1 MSAVFRAARGGLGGR
16 KLQAVIIGLVVLVAT
31 AASTLALGML
41 ADAHSP
47 FDHAFASQNGADV
60 AVTVDTSVASA
71 AQITAATKVKGV
83 TAVAGPF
90 AAENID
96 AQVSIPGINGTVSN
110 PMNFVGRSSP
120 GGPVDD
126 LTLQQGQW
134 ATSDNQIVISSNAPG
149 QLGSTIT
156 VGKQVLTVV
165 GVANSVTNTADAWVL
180 PAEMDAIAGSSGTG
194 SAPPGGRPPAPPDAT
209 GQAQLLYRFSSNATA
224 ADITGDVNEVS
235 AALPSGAVLSHVS
248 YLDIRTSEQS
258 GVAPWVPFIIAF
270 GVIALVISVL
280 IVVNVVS
287 GAVVAGTTRI
297 GVLKSI
303 GFTPLQVV
311 ACYVLLVAVPA
322 VTGAVIGVVLGN
334 LLAAPLYRQ
343 NAQVYQV
350 GVLGVPFW
358 VDLAVPLAVLALTV
372 AAAVGPAL
380 RAGAMSPVQAIATGR
395 APKPKHGF
403 FAQRLLA
410 RLTGVPRPVTLG
422 FASPAARPG
431 RTFVTLVAVLFGAAA
446 VTFGV
451 GLSISLNG
459 VYNDISDGAR
469 LPVRVMALPPGVTAN
484 PSQPGHQRT
493 SIGAPGG
500 RPGKGKAHA
509 GLFIVG
515 PGAASLTAAQQHAI
529 TTAIAATPG
538 TLHYLSEADDN
549 LSLPGLGDSNGGAQ
563 VTAYGGDP
571 SWSGLVLISGNW
583 YAQSSSVPEIDVNT
597 LFLNDTNTAVGDR
610 YTLVNGAHKVT
621 AKIVGEVFAPGND
634 VDIYMSPGTLTAID
648 PTVTGPG
655 SYVVSLKPGVNAD
668 AYASS
673 LQNTIGDSYG
683 VNAGGGGG
691 KALIAVVTLVA
702 MLTLLIIV
710 VAGLGVLNTVA
721 LQIRERAHDIG
732 IFKALG
738 MTPRQTLTM
747 VICSVGITGFVA
759 GIIAVPAGI
768 LLHHNVLPA
777 MAHAANSGL
786 PASLISV
793 YSVPEMVILALAG
806 LVIAI
811 AGALVP
817 ASWAANSR
825 TATALRT
832 E

>member
-1 MSAVFRAARGGLGGR
+1 VNAVFRAARGGLGGR

-47 FDHAFASQNGADV
+47 FDRAFASQKGADV
-60 AVTVDTSVASA
+60 AATVDTSVAST
-71 AQITAATKVKGV
+71 AQIAAAAKVKGV

-90 AAENID
+90 GAVNVD
-96 AQVSIPGINGTVSN
+96 AGVRMPGVGGGINN

-126 LTLQQGQW
+126 LTLQQGHW
-134 ATSDNQIVISSNAPG
+134 PASDKQVVISSSAPG
-149 QLGSTIT
+149 GPGGTIT
-156 VGKQVLTVV
+156 VGNQALTIV

-180 PAEMDAIAGSSGTG
+180 PAEVNALAKVGGTSG
-194 SAPPGGRPPAPPDAT
+194 
-209 GQAQLLYRFSSNATA
+209 AQLLYRFASSATG
-224 ADITGDVNEVS
+224 ADIAGDISEIK
-235 AALPSGAVLSHVS
+235 AALPSGAVLSPIS
-248 YLDIRTSEQS
+248 YLDVRTSEQS
-258 GVAPWVPFIIAF
+258 SVAPWVPFIIAF

-280 IVVNVVS
+280 IVVNAVG

-322 VTGAVIGVVLGN
+322 VTGAVVGVVCGN

-372 AAAVGPAL
+372 AAAVGPAS
-380 RAGAMSPVQAIATGR
+380 RAGGMSPVQAIATGR
-395 APKPKHGF
+395 APRPEHGF
-403 FAQRLLA
+403 FAQRLFG
-410 RLTGVPRPVTLG
+410 RLTGVPRAVTLG

-431 RTFVTLVAVLFGAAA
+431 RTFVTVAAVLFGAAA

-451 GLSISLNG
+451 GLATSLNK
-459 VYNDISDGAR
+459 VYADISNGAR
-469 LPVRVMALPPGVTAN
+469 LPVQVFAA
-484 PSQPGHQRT
+484 SQDAQAIPHP
-493 SIGAPGG
+493 A
-500 RPGKGKAHA
+500 PGKGAKRDKVH
-509 GLFIVG
+509 IVIG
-515 PGAASLTAAQQHAI
+515 PGGQSLTAAQRHAI
-529 TTAIAATPG
+529 TTAIAAAPG
-538 TLHYLSEADDN
+538 TLHDLWQEQGSLA
-549 LSLPGLGDSNGGAQ
+549 LPGLGEANGGALI
-563 VTAYGGDP
+563 TAYGDGDP
-571 SWSGLVLISGNW
+571 SWSGLALISGSW
-583 YAQSSSVPEIDVNT
+583 YSASASTRQIDVNT
-597 LFLNDTNTAVGDR
+597 LFLNDTNTAVGDT

-621 AKIVGEVFAPGND
+621 AKIAGEVFEPGND
-634 VDIYMSPGTLTAID
+634 VDIYMSPATLRAID
-648 PTVTGPG
+648 PTPFG
-655 SYVVSLKPGVNAD
+655 SYAVSVKPGVNAQ
-668 AYASS
+668 AYASA
-673 LQNTIGDSYG
+673 LQQAIGDSYF
-683 VNAGGGGG
+683 VDAFHGGE
-691 KALIAVVTLVA
+691 KALLAVVTLVA
-702 MLTLLIIV
+702 MLTLLIIA

-747 VICSVGITGFVA
+747 VVCSVGITGLVA
-759 GIIAVPAGI
+759 GVAAVPAGI
-768 LLHHNVLPA
+768 VLHHNVLPA

-793 YSVPEMVILALAG
+793 YSAQEMVILALAG

-811 AGALVP
+811 AGALIP

>member
-16 KLQAVIIGLVVLVAT
+16 KLQAAIIGLVVLVAT

-60 AVTVDTSVASA
+60 AVTVDTSVVSA
-71 AQITAATKVKGV
+71 AQITAATRVKGV

-90 AAENID
+90 PSQNVD
-96 AQVSIPGINGTVSN
+96 AQVSLPGISGTVTN

-126 LTLQQGQW
+126 LTLQQGHW
-134 ATSDNQIVISSNAPG
+134 PASDNQVVISPDAPG
-149 QLGSTIT
+149 APGSTIT
-156 VGKQVLTVV
+156 VGKQVMTVV

-180 PAEMDAIAGSSGTG
+180 PAEMNAIAGSAG
-194 SAPPGGRPPAPPDAT
+194 T
-209 GQAQLLYRFSSNATA
+209 GQAQLLYRFSSNATS
-224 ADITGDVNEVS
+224 ADITSDINEVK
-235 AALPSGAVLSHVS
+235 AALPRGAVLGGQVS
-248 YLDIRTSEQS
+248 YLDIRQSEQS

-280 IVVNVVS
+280 IVVNVVG

-311 ACYVLLVAVPA
+311 ACYVLLVAAPA
-322 VTGAVIGVVLGN
+322 VAGAVIGVVCGN

-358 VDLAVPLAVLALTV
+358 VDLAVPLVVLALTI
-372 AAAVGPAL
+372 AAAAGPAS

-422 FASPAARPG
+422 LASPAARPG
-431 RTFVTLVAVLFGAAA
+431 RTFVTVVAVLFGAAA

-451 GLSISLNG
+451 GLATSLNH

-469 LPVRVMALPPGVTAN
+469 LPVQVMTLPPGAPAN
-484 PSQPGHQRT
+484 PGPKSAG
-493 SIGAPGG
+493 
-500 RPGKGKAHA
+500 PGKGAKTQR
-509 GLFIVG
+509 GPVSIG
-515 PGAASLTAAQQHAI
+515 PGPQSLTAAHQHAI

-549 LSLPGLGDSNGGAQ
+549 LALPGLGDANGGAQ
-563 VTAYGGDP
+563 VTAYGDGDP
-571 SWSGLVLISGNW
+571 SWSGLALISGGW
-583 YAQSSSVPEIDVNT
+583 YSQSAGVREIDVNT
-597 LFLNDTNTAVGDR
+597 LFLNDTNTAVGDT
-610 YTLVNGAHKVT
+610 YTLVNGARKVT
-621 AKIVGEVFAPGND
+621 VKIVGEVFDPGND
-634 VDIYMSPGTLTAID
+634 VDIYSSPATLTAID

-655 SYVVSLKPGVNAD
+655 FYAVSVKPGVNAD
-668 AYASS
+668 AYASA
-673 LQNTIGDSYG
+673 LQSTLGNSYG
-683 VNAGGGGG
+683 INTDRGGA
-691 KALIAVVTLVA
+691 KVLLAVVTLVT
-702 MLTLLIIV
+702 MLTLLIIA

-738 MTPRQTLTM
+738 MTPRQTLNM
-747 VICSVGITGFVA
+747 VICSVGITGLVA

-786 PASLISV
+786 PASLLAV
-793 YSVPEMVILALAG
+793 YSAPELVILALAG

-811 AGALVP
+811 AGALAP

>member
-1 MSAVFRAARGGLGGR
+1 MWCSS
-16 KLQAVIIGLVVLVAT
+16 AT

-47 FDHAFASQNGADV
+47 FDHAFASQKGADV
-60 AVTVDTSVASA
+60 AVTVNRSVASA

-83 TAVAGPF
+83 TSVAGPF
-90 AAENID
+90 ASESVD
-96 AQVSIPGINGTVSN
+96 AQVSIPGISGTVSN

-126 LTLQQGQW
+126 LTLQQGHW
-134 ATSDNQIVISSNAPG
+134 ATSDNQIVISPNAPG

-156 VGKQVLTVV
+156 AGKQVLTVV

-180 PAEMDAIAGSSGTG
+180 PAEMNAIAGSAGTG
-194 SAPPGGRPPAPPDAT
+194 
-209 GQAQLLYRFSSNATA
+209 QVQLLYRFSSNATA
-224 ADITGDVNEVS
+224 TDIASDMNEVK
-235 AALPSGAVLSHVS
+235 AALPSGAAQSHVS
-248 YLDIRTSEQS
+248 YLDIRESEQS
-258 GVAPWVPFIIAF
+258 AVAPWVPFIIAF
-270 GVIALVISVL
+270 GVIALIISVL
-280 IVVNVVS
+280 IVVNVVG

-303 GFTPLQVV
+303 GFTPFQVV

-322 VTGAVIGVVLGN
+322 VTGAVVGAVCGN

-358 VDLAVPLAVLALTV
+358 VDLAVPLAVLALTI
-372 AAAVGPAL
+372 AAAVGPAS

-410 RLTGVPRPVTLG
+410 RVTGVPRAVTLG
-422 FASPAARPG
+422 LASPAARPG
-431 RTFVTLVAVLFGAAA
+431 RTFVTVAAVLLGAVA

-451 GLSISLNG
+451 GLTTSLNR
-459 VYNDISDGAR
+459 VYNDISEAAR
-469 LPVRVMALPPGVTAN
+469 LPVQVMTLPPGATAN
-484 PSQPGHQRT
+484 PGP
-493 SIGAPGG
+493 IAG
-500 RPGKGKAHA
+500 RPGKGGPGEGKGHKAH
-509 GLFIVG
+509 IIIG
-515 PGAASLTAAQQHAI
+515 PGGGSLTAGQEHAI
-529 TTAIAATPG
+529 TTAIAATSG
-538 TLHYLSEADDN
+538 TLHYVSVAQDS
-549 LSLPGLGDSNGGAQ
+549 LSLPGLGDANGGAQ
-563 VTAYGGDP
+563 VTAYSNP
-571 SWSGLVLISGNW
+571 SWSGLALISGTW
-583 YAQSSSVPEIDVNT
+583 YSPSASSAEIDVNT
-597 LFLNDTNTAVGDR
+597 LFLNDTNTAVGDT
-610 YTLVNGAHKVT
+610 YTLVNGTHKVT

-634 VDIYMSPGTLTAID
+634 VSIFMSPDTLTAID

-655 SYVVSLKPGVNAD
+655 DYAVSLKPGVNAD

-673 LQNTIGDSYG
+673 LQSTLGNSYNINADS
-683 VNAGGGGG
+683 GGGRQLL
-691 KALIAVVTLVA
+691 AVLTLIA
-702 MLTLLIIV
+702 MLTLLIIA

-732 IFKALG
+732 VFKAVG

-747 VICSVGITGFVA
+747 VICSVGITGLVA
-759 GIIAVPAGI
+759 GVIAVPLGI
-768 LLHHNVLPA
+768 LLHHQVLPA

-786 PASLISV
+786 PASLFSV
-793 YSVPEMVILALAG
+793 YSAPEVVILALAG

-811 AGALVP
+811 AGAMIP

>member
-1 MSAVFRAARGGLGGR
+1 MSAVLRAARGGLGGR
-16 KLQAVIIGLVVLVAT
+16 RLQAIIIGLVVLVAT

-41 ADAHSP
+41 VDAHSP
-47 FDHAFASQNGADV
+47 FDHAFAAQRGADV
-60 AVTVDTSVASA
+60 AVTVDASAASA
-71 AQITAATKVKGV
+71 AQLANAAHVRGV

-90 AAENID
+90 ASTSVT
-96 AQVSIPGINGTVSN
+96 AQERIPQVNGSIGVPLTLA
-110 PMNFVGRSSP
+110 GRSSP

-126 LTLQQGQW
+126 LTLQQGHW
-134 ATSDNQIVISSNAPG
+134 PTSDNQVVLSVNASGPS
-149 QLGSTIT
+149 QVGSTIT
-156 VGKQVLTVV
+156 VGGQALTVV
-165 GVANSVTNTADAWVL
+165 GIANSVTNTADGWVL
-180 PAEMDAIAGSSGTG
+180 PSEMNALAKTSGGS
-194 SAPPGGRPPAPPDAT
+194 GGAAA
-209 GQAQLLYRFSSNATA
+209 GQAELLYRFASSTTSADIA
-224 ADITGDVNEVS
+224 ADIGAVT
-235 AALPSGAVLSHVS
+235 AALPKGAVLGTVS
-248 YLDIRTSEQS
+248 YLAVRQSEQS
-258 GVAPWVPFIIAF
+258 NVAPWVPFIIAF

-280 IVVNVVS
+280 IVVNVVG

-322 VTGAVIGVVLGN
+322 AGGAVVGVVLGN

-372 AAAVGPAL
+372 AAAVGPAS

-431 RTFVTLVAVLFGAAA
+431 RTFVTVVAVLFGAAA

-451 GLSISLNG
+451 GLATSLNG
-459 VYNDISDGAR
+459 VYNDISDAAR
-469 LPVRVMALPPGVTAN
+469 IPVQVNGVPSGVPGGPG
-484 PSQPGHQRT
+484 PSVGGPGKATKGHRIQI
-493 SIGAPGG
+493 SIGHGPIGPGG
-500 RPGKGKAHA
+500 Q
-509 GLFIVG
+509 
-515 PGAASLTAAQQHAI
+515 SLTAAQEHAI
-529 TTAIAATPG
+529 TTAITATPG

-549 LSLPGLGDSNGGAQ
+549 LSLPGLSDANGGVR
-563 VTAYGGDP
+563 VTAYGDGDP
-571 SWSGLVLISGNW
+571 SWSGLALISGGW
-583 YAQSSSVPEIDVNT
+583 YSQSASIPGIDVNT
-597 LFLNDTNTAVGDR
+597 LFLTDTNTVVGDT
-610 YTLVNGAHKVT
+610 YTLVNGGHKVT
-621 AKIVGEVFAPGND
+621 AKIVGEVFRPGNE
-634 VDIYMSPGTLTAID
+634 VNIYMSPAMLTAID

-655 SYVVSLKPGVNAD
+655 NYDASLKPGVNAD
-668 AYASS
+668 AYAST
-673 LQNTIGDSYG
+673 LQNTLGDTYN
-683 VNAGGGGG
+683 VNAFGGSD
-691 KALIAVVTLVA
+691 KALLAVVTLVA
-702 MLTLLIIV
+702 MLTLLIIA

-747 VICSVGITGFVA
+747 VICSVGITGLVA

-768 LLHHNVLPA
+768 LLHHQVLPA

-786 PASLISV
+786 PASLISI
-793 YSVPEMVILALAG
+793 YSAPEMVILALAG

-811 AGALVP
+811 AGALAP

>member
-1 MSAVFRAARGGLGGR
+1 MTAVLRAAR
-16 KLQAVIIGLVVLVAT
+16 GLVVLVAT

-47 FDHAFASQNGADV
+47 FDHAFASQNGADI
-60 AVTVDTSVASA
+60 AVTVDTDVASA

-90 AAENID
+90 AAENVD
-96 AQVSIPGINGTVSN
+96 AQVSIPGIGGTGTN

-126 LTLQQGQW
+126 LTMQQGSW
-134 ATSDNQIVISSNAPG
+134 PTSDKQVVISSNAPG
-149 QLGSTIT
+149 GLGSTIT
-156 VGKQVLTVV
+156 VGKQVMTVV

-180 PAEMDAIAGSSGTG
+180 PAEMKAIGG
-194 SAPPGGRPPAPPDAT
+194 SAGT
-209 GQAQLLYRFSSNATA
+209 GQAQLLYRFSSNGTS
-224 ADITGDVNEVS
+224 ADITSDVNEVK
-235 AALPSGAVLSHVS
+235 AALPRGALLGSPVS

-258 GVAPWVPFIIAF
+258 SVAPWVPFIIAF

-297 GVLKSI
+297 GVLKAI

-322 VTGAVIGVVLGN
+322 VTGAVVGAVCGN

-358 VDLAVPLAVLALTV
+358 VDVAVPLAVLALTI
-372 AAAVGPAL
+372 AAAVGPAW

-395 APKPKHGF
+395 APRPKHGF

-431 RTFVTLVAVLFGAAA
+431 RTFVTVVAVLFGAAA

-451 GLSISLNG
+451 GLATSLNH
-459 VYNDISDGAR
+459 VYNDISQNAR
-469 LPVRVMALPPGVTAN
+469 LPVQVNAPPPGLAGG
-484 PSQPGHQRT
+484 PPPAT
-493 SIGAPGG
+493 SGPA
-500 RPGKGKAHA
+500 RPGKGRRLH
-509 GLFIVG
+509 LVING
-515 PGAASLTAAQQHAI
+515 PGPQALTAAQEHTI
-529 TTAIAATPG
+529 TTAITATPG

-549 LSLPGLGDSNGGAQ
+549 LSLPGLGDTDGGAQ
-563 VTAYGGDP
+563 VTAYGGGDP
-571 SWSGLVLISGNW
+571 SWSGLVLISGGW
-583 YAQSSSVPEIDVNT
+583 YSQSASTPEIDVNT
-597 LFLNDTNTAVGDR
+597 LFLTDTSTVVGDT
-610 YTLVNGAHKVT
+610 YTLVNGTHKVT
-621 AKIVGEVFAPGND
+621 AKIVGEVFRPGND
-634 VDIYMSPGTLTAID
+634 VDIYMSPATLASID
-648 PTVTGPG
+648 PTVPGPG
-655 SYVVSLKPGVNAD
+655 GYDISLKPGVNAD
-668 AYASS
+668 SYAGT
-673 LQNTIGDSYG
+673 LQNTLGSNYN
-683 VNAGGGGG
+683 VNSFSGGGN
-691 KALIAVVTLVA
+691 ALLAVVTLIA
-702 MLTLLIIV
+702 MLTLLIIA

-738 MTPRQTLTM
+738 MTPRQTLAM
-747 VICSVGITGFVA
+747 VVCSVGITGLVA

-768 LLHHNVLPA
+768 ALHHNVLPV

-793 YSVPEMVILALAG
+793 YSAPEIVILALAG
-806 LVIAI
+806 LVIAV
-811 AGALVP
+811 AGALAP

>member
-1 MSAVFRAARGGLGGR
+1 MSAVLRAARGGLGGR
-16 KLQAVIIGLVVLVAT
+16 KLQAIIIGLVVLVAT

-60 AVTVDTSVASA
+60 AVTVDTSIASA
-71 AQITAATKVKGV
+71 AQITAATRVKGV

-90 AAENID
+90 AAENVN
-96 AQVSIPGINGTVSN
+96 AQVSVFPGADGTVNN

-126 LTLQQGQW
+126 LTLQQGHW
-134 ATSDNQIVISSNAPG
+134 PTSDNQVVISSNAPG

-156 VGKQVLTVV
+156 VDKHVMTVV

-180 PAEMDAIAGSSGTG
+180 PAEMNAIAG
-194 SAPPGGRPPAPPDAT
+194 T
-209 GQAQLLYRFSSNATA
+209 GQVQLLYRFSSNSTS
-224 ADITGDVNEVS
+224 ADIASDINEVK
-235 AALPSGAVLSHVS
+235 AALPSGAVLGGPVS
-248 YLDIRTSEQS
+248 YLDIRESEQS
-258 GVAPWVPFIIAF
+258 SVAPWVPFIIAF

-280 IVVNVVS
+280 IVVNVVG

-297 GVLKSI
+297 GVLKAV
-303 GFTPLQVV
+303 GFTPMQVV

-322 VTGAVIGVVLGN
+322 VTGAVVGVVLGN

-358 VDLAVPLAVLALTV
+358 VDLAVPLAVLALTI
-372 AAAVGPAL
+372 AAAVGPAS
-380 RAGAMSPVQAIATGR
+380 RAGTMSPVQAIATGR

-410 RLTGVPRPVTLG
+410 KLTGVPRAVTLG

-431 RTFVTLVAVLFGAAA
+431 RTFVTVVAVLFGAAA

-451 GLSISLNG
+451 GLASSLND
-459 VYNDISDGAR
+459 VYHDISDGAR
-469 LPVRVMALPPGVTAN
+469 LPVQVNTPPPGL
-484 PSQPGHQRT
+484 P
-493 SIGAPGG
+493 APGPEG
-500 RPGKGKAHA
+500 GPGKPGRGHRIHL
-509 GLFIVG
+509 GIVG
-515 PGAASLTAAQQHAI
+515 PGAGSLTAAQQHTI
-529 TTAIAATPG
+529 TTAIAATQG

-549 LSLPGLGDSNGGAQ
+549 LSLPGFGDNNGGAQ
-563 VTAYGGDP
+563 VTAYGDGEP
-571 SWSGLVLISGNW
+571 SWSGLVLISGTW
-583 YAQSSSVPEIDVNT
+583 YSQAASTPEIDVNT
-597 LFLNDTNTAVGDR
+597 LFLTDTNTAIGDT
-610 YTLVNGAHKVT
+610 YTLVNGTRKVT
-621 AKIVGEVFAPGND
+621 AKIVGEVFRPGND
-634 VDIYMSPGTLTAID
+634 VSIYMSPATLTAID

-655 SYVVSLKPGVNAD
+655 SYDISLNPGVNAD
-668 AYASS
+668 AYAST
-673 LQNTIGDSYG
+673 LQNTLGNNYN
-683 VNAGGGGG
+683 VNAFGGSD
-691 KALIAVVTLVA
+691 KALLAVVTLVA

-738 MTPRQTLTM
+738 MTPKQTLTM
-747 VICSVGITGFVA
+747 VICSVGITGLVA

-786 PASLISV
+786 PSSLISI
-793 YSVPEMVILALAG
+793 YSLPEMVLLALAG

-811 AGALVP
+811 AGALAP

>member
-47 FDHAFASQNGADV
+47 FDHAFMSQRGADV
-60 AVTVDTSVASA
+60 AVTVNTSVASA
-71 AQITAATKVKGV
+71 SQITAATKVTGV

-90 AAENID
+90 PTESVNAKLTM
-96 AQVSIPGINGTVSN
+96 PGISGTVSN

-126 LTLQQGQW
+126 LSLQQGHW
-134 ATSDNQIVISSNAPG
+134 PTSDNQVVISENAPG
-149 QLGSTIT
+149 QVGSTIT
-156 VGKQVLTVV
+156 VGKQVMTVV

-180 PAEMDAIAGSSGTG
+180 PAEMNAIAGSGGTG
-194 SAPPGGRPPAPPDAT
+194 QD
-209 GQAQLLYRFSSNATA
+209 QLLYRFSSSATA
-224 ADITGDVNEVS
+224 TDIATDIDEIK
-235 AALPSGAVLSHVS
+235 AALPSGAVQSHVS
-248 YLDIRTSEQS
+248 YLDIRQSEQS
-258 GVAPWVPFIIAF
+258 AVAPWVPFIIAF
-270 GVIALVISVL
+270 GVIALIISVL
-280 IVVNVVS
+280 IVVNVVG

-303 GFTPLQVV
+303 GFTPFQVV

-322 VTGAVIGVVLGN
+322 VTGAIIGTACGN

-358 VDLAVPLAVLALTV
+358 VDVTVPLVVLALTV
-372 AAAVGPAL
+372 AAAVGPAS
-380 RAGAMSPVQAIATGR
+380 RAGAMSAVQAIATGR
-395 APKPKHGF
+395 APRPKHGF

-410 RLTGVPRPVTLG
+410 RLTGVPRAVTLG

-431 RTFVTLVAVLFGAAA
+431 RTSVTVAAVLLGAVA

-451 GLSISLNG
+451 GLASSLNR
-459 VYNDISDGAR
+459 VYNDISEAAR
-469 LPVRVMALPPGVTAN
+469 LPVQVLAPPPGFTAN
-484 PSQPGHQRT
+484 PGPAAGGKGGPRKGNHHQHIV
-493 SIGAPGG
+493 IGPGG
-500 RPGKGKAHA
+500 P
-509 GLFIVG
+509 
-515 PGAASLTAAQQHAI
+515 SLTAAQQSAI
-529 TTAIAATPG
+529 TAAIGATQG
-538 TLHYLSEADDN
+538 TLHYVSVTQDS
-549 LSLPGLGDSNGGAQ
+549 LSLPGLGDANGGAQ
-563 VTAYGGDP
+563 VTAYSNP
-571 SWSGLVLISGNW
+571 SWSGLALISGSW
-583 YAQSSSVPEIDVNT
+583 YSANASTPEIDVNT
-597 LFLNDTNTAVGDR
+597 LFLNDTNTAVGDT
-610 YTLVNGAHKVT
+610 YTLVNGTHKVT
-621 AKIVGEVFAPGND
+621 AKIVGEVFRPGND
-634 VDIYMSPGTLTAID
+634 VSIYMSPATLTAVD
-648 PTVTGPG
+648 PTVSVPG
-655 SYVVSLKPGVNAD
+655 SYAVSLKAGVNAN
-668 AYASS
+668 AYAGA
-673 LQNTIGDSYG
+673 LQSKLGNSYS
-683 VNAGGGGG
+683 VFANGGG
-691 KALIAVVTLVA
+691 AAQLLAVVTLVA
-702 MLTLLIIV
+702 MLTALIIV

-747 VICSVGITGFVA
+747 VVCSVGITGLIA
-759 GIIAVPAGI
+759 GVVAVPLGI
-768 LLHHNVLPA
+768 LLHHQVIPV

-786 PASLISV
+786 PASIFSV
-793 YSVPEMVILALAG
+793 YSAPIVVILALAG

-811 AGALVP
+811 VGAMLP

>member
-1 MSAVFRAARGGLGGR
+1 ML
-16 KLQAVIIGLVVLVAT
+16 
-31 AASTLALGML
+31 ST
-41 ADAHSP
+41 
-47 FDHAFASQNGADV
+47 
-60 AVTVDTSVASA
+60 
-71 AQITAATKVKGV
+71 
-83 TAVAGPF
+83 
-90 AAENID
+90 
-96 AQVSIPGINGTVSN
+96 
-110 PMNFVGRSSP
+110 
-120 GGPVDD
+120 
-126 LTLQQGQW
+126 
-134 ATSDNQIVISSNAPG
+134 
-149 QLGSTIT
+149 
-156 VGKQVLTVV
+156 
-165 GVANSVTNTADAWVL
+165 
-180 PAEMDAIAGSSGTG
+180 
-194 SAPPGGRPPAPPDAT
+194 
-209 GQAQLLYRFSSNATA
+209 
-224 ADITGDVNEVS
+224 
-235 AALPSGAVLSHVS
+235 VS

-280 IVVNVVS
+280 IVVSVAG

-322 VTGAVIGVVLGN
+322 VTGAVTGVVCGN

-372 AAAVGPAL
+372 TAAVGPAS
-380 RAGAMSPVQAIATGR
+380 RAGAMSPVQAIASGR

-410 RLTGVPRPVTLG
+410 RLTGLPRPVTLG

-431 RTFVTLVAVLFGAAA
+431 RTFVTVVAVLLGAAA

-451 GLSISLNG
+451 RLATSLNH
-459 VYNDISDGAR
+459 VYDDISDGAR
-469 LPVRVMALPPGVTAN
+469 LPVQVMTLPPGVTAR
-484 PSQPGHQRT
+484 PGPIAGGPGKVTKAHKIHVI
-493 SIGAPGG
+493 IGPGG
-500 RPGKGKAHA
+500 Q
-509 GLFIVG
+509 
-515 PGAASLTAAQQHAI
+515 SLTAAQEHAI
-529 TTAIAATPG
+529 TAAIAATTG
-538 TLHYLSEADDN
+538 TLHYLPVARDS
-549 LSLPGLGDSNGGAQ
+549 LSLPGLGDADGGAQ
-563 VTAYGGDP
+563 VTAYGDGDP
-571 SWSGLVLISGNW
+571 FWSGLALISGGW
-583 YAQSSSVPEIDVNT
+583 YSQSASTPEIDVDT
-597 LFLNDTNTAVGDR
+597 LFLNDTDTAVGDT
-610 YTLVNGAHKVT
+610 YALVNGAHKVT

-634 VDIYMSPGTLTAID
+634 VDIFMSPATLTAID
-648 PTVTGPG
+648 PAVTGPG
-655 SYVVSLKPGVNAD
+655 SYAVSLKPGVNAD
-668 AYASS
+668 AYASA
-673 LQNTIGDSYG
+673 LNATLGDSYN
-683 VNAGGGGG
+683 VNTNGGSG
-691 KALIAVVTLVA
+691 KALLAVVTLIA

-747 VICSVGITGFVA
+747 VICSVGITGLVA

-768 LLHHNVLPA
+768 LLHHQVLPA

-793 YSVPEMVILALAG
+793 YSAPEIVILALAG

-811 AGALVP
+811 AGALAP